1 MPRVSDMVPSKYL
14 KAADVEDSPVLTIA
28 DVKEESIGQ
37 GAQADNKWILYFAEE
52 EKGLVLNRTNINTI
66 AGLYGDDTDDW
77 EGKKITLFATQVDFQ
92 GKQVD
97 AIRVRNKPPKAREP
111 KATKSDPA
119 PVAAAPAV
127 DPDSDDPPF

>member
-14 KAADVEDSPVLTIA
+14 KAADVEESPVLTISH
-28 DVKEESIGQ
+28 VKEETIGQ
-37 GAQADNKWILYFAEE
+37 GAQADKKWILFFEEE

-97 AIRVRNKPPKAREP
+97 AIRVRNKQPKTREAKP
-111 KATKSDPA
+111 AKTEPA
-119 PVAAAPAV
+119 PAPAPTV
-127 DPDSDDPPF
+127 DPDDDQPPF

>member
-14 KAADVEDSPVLTIA
+14 KAADVEESPVLTIA

-97 AIRVRNKPPKAREP
+97 AIRVRNKPPKTKEAKAP
-111 KATKSDPA
+111 KAE
-119 PVAAAPAV
+119 PVTAAPAV
-127 DPDSDDPPF
+127 DPDDDQPPF